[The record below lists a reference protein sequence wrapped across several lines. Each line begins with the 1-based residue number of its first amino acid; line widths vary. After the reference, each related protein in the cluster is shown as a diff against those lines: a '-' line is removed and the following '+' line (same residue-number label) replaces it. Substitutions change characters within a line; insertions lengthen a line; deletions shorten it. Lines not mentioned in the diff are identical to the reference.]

1 MLTNNSL
8 QSLPNKKNE
17 GIIIDIE
24 SLDAGDINEDDL
36 PLSKRNST
44 QRRSQFSNKRSLS
57 LTKLEMEE
65 TMNRSMD
72 HIETKSR
79 RSS

>member
-72 HIETKSR
+72 HIETKSK